1 MLHHLTLREPAEK
14 RAFQQAVWDLLAVAY
29 REVEGGLYYA
39 DLDEMVN
46 TTSEWQ
52 LALADGQL
60 IAVVLFKA
68 KKGRKMVAFG
78 ATADPALRNKLGKQ
92 ALADMISS
100 QLGSAW
106 LEVSE
111 KAERFV
117 MGLGGAR
124 YLIDNRWA
132 AKLTGKPL
140 LGLCDDGVHYI
151 REICGFAKRKI
162 IVGTPAF

>member
-29 REVEGGLYYA
+29 QEVEGGLYYA
-39 DLDEMVN
+39 DLEEMVN

-52 LALADGQL
+52 IALADGHL
-60 IAVVLFKA
+60 IAALLFKA

-78 ATADPALRNKLGKQ
+78 ATADSDLRKLGKQ
-92 ALADMISS
+92 ALAEMIGS

-117 MGLGGAR
+117 MGLGGAC
-124 YLIDNRWA
+124 YLIENRWA